1 VKTLAEEKGAKNENK
16 MTFRVTG
23 MTCATCSRIVE
34 RSLSKVPGV
43 SFASVN
49 LATESAFVIA
59 ATSVTFETLR
69 TAVKNSGYDIFEHAP
84 ADLDEVRYREARHSL
99 IFIMALGIPM
109 SAVMIMH
116 MAFGMQ
122 FVWYS
127 AMEIIGGGIAIFYG
141 GRRTLR
147 GAWIAVTHGHTNMDT
162 LISISASASW
172 LTAVIHAFQTMNAGS
187 HMKSVTMPSFGTVGV
202 MILMLHLTGRYIES
216 HLRDRAAKRVKA
228 LLTLQPREARVVM
241 DGKEIMV
248 PVDAVKPD
256 AIIRVRAGE
265 RIPLDGIVEEGTT
278 SVDESLLTGES
289 MPVTKDKG
297 CEVTGGAMNL
307 SGIFTMRTTK
317 TGEDTFLAKMLSLV
331 REAQGSKVP
340 LQAIADRITLKFVPA
355 VIFLAVLS
363 AAAWYCGYDVLSQ
376 IFIPV
381 SKYLPWPA
389 EYSSPAGAAL
399 NAFVATLVI
408 ACPCALGLATP
419 LALVASTGEAS
430 RCGLLIRNAEA
441 IQTLH
446 EVDTALLDKT
456 GTITKGEPKTTEW
469 KIPEDAKPYVYALE
483 SNSGHPLAKAI
494 CNTVGEQP
502 FNVPDTLSET
512 PGQGVTGRWNSDEWF
527 VGRSL
532 DRSLWTD
539 RSIFNSTIVE
549 VRHNGKPVGFFTFT
563 DSLRDD
569 SKQAI
574 KDLKDMGITPIMA
587 TGDNMDVAIEIAQ
600 EAGIEDVKWEVRP
613 EEKLSIVQQ
622 QQTEGRKVLM
632 AGDGI
637 NDAAA
642 LKGAHVGVAMGSG
655 MDLAVDSADIVIV
668 KGGLSKIVSA
678 VKISA
683 KTWSVI
689 RQNLFGAFF
698 YNIIAIPLAMSG
710 LLHPLAAELAMAAS
724 SITVILN
731 SLRISGAAEEKIDRR
746 VV

>member
-1 VKTLAEEKGAKNENK
+1 

-59 ATSVTFETLR
+59 DSSVTFEALR
-69 TAVKNSGYDIFEHAP
+69 TAVKNSGYDILEHAP
-84 ADLDEVRYREARHSL
+84 ADLDETRYREARHNL

-109 SAVMIMH
+109 SAVMVMH

-122 FVWYS
+122 FAWYS

-141 GRRTLR
+141 GRKTLR

-162 LISISASASW
+162 LISISAAASW
-172 LTAVIHAFQTMNAGS
+172 LTAVIHAVQATAANSYMESVPIGGTAT
-187 HMKSVTMPSFGTVGV
+187 HVAVTMPSFGTVGV

-228 LLTLQPREARVVM
+228 LLTLQPREARVVV

-265 RIPLDGIVEEGTT
+265 RIPLDGVVEEGTT

-289 MPVTKDKG
+289 MPVTKDTG

-307 SGIFTMRTTK
+307 SGTFTIRATK
-317 TGEDTFLAKMLSLV
+317 VGEDTFLSKMLGLV

-340 LQAIADRITLKFVPA
+340 LQAMADRITLKFVPA
-355 VIFLAVLS
+355 VISLAFLS
-363 AAAWYCGYDVLSQ
+363 AAAWYFGYDRLSQ
-376 IFIPV
+376 IFVPI
-381 SKYLPWPA
+381 SKYLPWPT
-389 EYSSPAGAAL
+389 EYSSPVGAAL

-446 EVDTALLDKT
+446 EVDLALLDKT
-456 GTITKGEPKTTEW
+456 GTLTKGEPKTTEW
-469 KIPEDAKPYVYALE
+469 KLSEEAKPYVYALE
-483 SNSGHPLAKAI
+483 SNSGHPLAKAV
-494 CNTVGEQP
+494 CDTLGKQP
-502 FNVPDTLSET
+502 FNIPDTLTET
-512 PGQGVTGRWNSDEWF
+512 PGQGVTGSWNNDEWF
-527 VGRSL
+527 VGRPL

-539 RSIFNSTIVE
+539 KSLVAATLVE
-549 VRHNGKPVGFFTFT
+549 VRHNGIPVGFFTFS
-563 DSLRDD
+563 DSLRND
-569 SKQAI
+569 SEQAI
-574 KDLKDMGITPIMA
+574 KDFKKMGITPMMA
-587 TGDNMDVAIEIAQ
+587 TGDSMDVALEIAK
-600 EAGIEDVKWEVRP
+600 EAGIDEVKWEVRP
-613 EEKLSIVQQ
+613 EAKLSIVQQ
-622 QQTEGRKVLM
+622 EEAQGRKVLM

-642 LKGAHVGVAMGSG
+642 LKGAHVGVAMGGG

-678 VKISA
+678 VRISS
-683 KTWSVI
+683 KTWAVI

-710 LLHPLAAELAMAAS
+710 LLHPLIAELAMAAS

-731 SLRISGAAEEKIDRR
+731 SLRISGSADKNI
-746 VV
+746 